1 MLKRSLIILT
11 LITLV
16 AVYGGVSSTVLAATQ
31 TADSSNAGKSQALEI
46 APPIVNLTVNPGQTA
61 TASIYLRDIARTN
74 LIVTGEANDFVAAG
88 EDGTPKLLLNG
99 DNSSP
104 YSMKNWVTS
113 LPTLNLIPQEI
124 KAMTITLKVPKDASP
139 GGHYGV
145 IRFTATPAGAEG
157 TGVSLSASL
166 GALVLIT
173 VTGKINEDVSLSEFS
188 ANQDGHTSWFF
199 ETPPINLVERFKNSG
214 NIHEEPTG
222 QIVVKDMLGR
232 TLTGLSINS
241 PPHNI
246 LPASTRRFTETLDQH
261 AYGKAMM
268 FGRYTADLKVT
279 YGASKTV
286 LTSQISFWVIP
297 YKLIL
302 GIIVGAIIA
311 FFILRIVIRSYNRR
325 IVARAQRIRRR

>member
-1 MLKRSLIILT
+1 MLKRSIIILT

-16 AVYGGVSSTVLAATQ
+16 AVYSGTPSAALAAAQ
-31 TADSSNAGKSQALEI
+31 PNSPNAGQALEI

-61 TASIYLRDIARTN
+61 TVAIYLRDVAKTN
-74 LIVTGEANDFVAAG
+74 LIVTGQANDFVAAG
-88 EDGTPKLLLNG
+88 EDGTPKLLLDG
-99 DNSSP
+99 DSSSP
-104 YSMKNWVTS
+104 YSMKSWVTS
-113 LPTLNLIPQEI
+113 LPSLNLIPQEI
-124 KAMTITLKVPKDASP
+124 KAMTVTLKVPKDASP

-145 IRFTATPAGAEG
+145 IRFTATPPDLQG

-166 GALVLIT
+166 GALMLVT
-173 VTGKINEDVSLSEFS
+173 VTGKISEDMSIAEFS
-188 ANQDGHTSWFF
+188 ANQNGHTGSFF
-199 ETPPINLVERFKNSG
+199 EAPPIDLVERIKNNG

-222 QIVVKDMLGR
+222 QIIIKDMLGR
-232 TLTGLSINS
+232 TFAGINVNS

-246 LPASTRRFTETLDQH
+246 LPASTRKFDEVLDEH
-261 AYGKAMM
+261 VYGKAMM
-268 FGRYTADLKVT
+268 FGRYTADLKIT

-302 GIIVGAIIA
+302 GIIIGAIVA
-311 FFILRIVIRSYNRR
+311 FFLLRVAIRGYNRR